1 MREELRHAL
10 MDGLCELELLPRSHD
25 GALLGV
31 YAVMDD
37 LRAAMARTQAL
48 DPCRGRS
55 GGSMVGREVTV
66 HAVSGGAIR
75 AGMSP
80 ETG

>member
-10 MDGLCELELLPRSHD
+10 MDALCELELLPRSHD

-37 LRAAMARTQAL
+37 LRDAMVRTQAL
-48 DPCRGRS
+48 DPCTGPS
-55 GGSMVGREVTV
+55 GGGMLGREVTV
-66 HAVSGGAIR
+66 HAVSGGGAICG
-75 AGMSP
+75 AQ
-80 ETG
+80 T